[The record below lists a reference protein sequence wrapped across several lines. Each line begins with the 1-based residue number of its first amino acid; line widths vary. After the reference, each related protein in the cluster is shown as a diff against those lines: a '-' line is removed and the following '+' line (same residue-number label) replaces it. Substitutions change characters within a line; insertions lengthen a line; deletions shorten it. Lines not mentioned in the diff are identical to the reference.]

1 MAQQTKTTQKSTT
14 QKNNASA
21 TRSTASKKKTTSK
34 KGGSRKKNTKKK
46 KQKTLFDIVAHES
59 FIYIL
64 MLITGALLLLLTLVN
79 GGFMTPWNKLRS
91 CCFGILGLNAFLLP
105 FLFLFRA
112 VMGIIGRD
120 KFSYR
125 TKSIW
130 LFVGVML
137 VDAIRFVSTQADAS
151 VSFGDMLADI
161 AGNLWTGCQ
170 SFFVEGSGLF
180 AAVVGGALFA
190 LGQNRILANV
200 LLSLLLVADIMLLFR
215 LTPQRIYGMLEQ
227 PLEQL
232 LYLIRRNHENA
243 MEKKEVE
250 AEQRNAKSGAS
261 RERAQRAG
269 SSGTKNAS
277 QKLSSDTAPS
287 HRGRSVKH
295 MPDADANTPE
305 IPVRSPVTA
314 ASTKALIEEFEKDT
328 APAKEKDTVLYKP
341 IPDLFAVADSEIADI
356 FTTAQAQPPA
366 AVVPP
371 VVSTPFAPVVQT
383 KTEPA
388 ETVSKD
394 SAVKPAAEKAEP
406 VQALSEA
413 EKAAAKEELDAALEG
428 EPVVEAVYELPPIDI
443 LSMPK
448 QQANVNNEAELQSNG
463 EKLIGALKS
472 FNVAASIQA
481 IVPGPTV
488 TRYELSPAPGVKISR
503 FVSLAD
509 DLALHLAAPAGLR
522 IEAPIP
528 NKAAIGIEVPNKSR
542 HVITFREII
551 DTKDYRKSRSKLN
564 AGLGKD
570 IAGNIICCDIAKMP
584 HLLVAG
590 TTGSGKSVCMNT
602 MICSLLYNATPDEVK
617 LLLIDPKQVE
627 FSIYNGI
634 PHLLVPVVS
643 DPRKAAGALAWAVTE
658 MLSRY
663 KTLNANGARD
673 IGAYNQMCDEVEGMK
688 KMPQIVIFIDELSDL
703 MTVAPSE
710 VEDSIQRLAQMA
722 RAAGMHLV
730 IATQR
735 PSVDVITGVIKA
747 NIPSRIALSVSS
759 QVDSRTIIDSV
770 GAEKLMGYGDMLY
783 YPVGVPKP
791 MRVQGAFLSD
801 DDIFNVVNFI
811 KGQGATNY
819 SDDVQQE
826 IERNAVQEKKKGGA
840 SMSAGA
846 GEAVDEA
853 YEELVQKAIELF
865 VGTPEKASVSSLQR
879 HLRLGYSK
887 AGSLMDV
894 LEERGIVGPSEGSK
908 PRKVLLTKA
917 QWYEMQARA
926 ADAPATEEEVPFEPD
941 TNADE

>member
-1 MAQQTKTTQKSTT
+1 MAQQTKKTTQTNK
-14 QKNNASA
+14 ASA
-21 TRSTASKKKTTSK
+21 TRSTAAKKKTNAK
-34 KGGSRKKNTKKK
+34 KGGSRKNTKKK

-64 MLITGALLLLLTLVN
+64 MLLLGVLLLLLTFVN

-91 CCFGILGLNAFLLP
+91 CYFGILGLNAFVTPLLC
-105 FLFLFRA
+105 LFRA
-112 VMGIIGRD
+112 VMGIAGRD

-125 TKSIW
+125 IKSIW
-130 LFVGVML
+130 IFVGLLL
-137 VDAIRFVSTQADAS
+137 VGAINFVSTQAHPA
-151 VSFGDMLADI
+151 VSYGESLVDI
-161 AGNLWTGCQ
+161 LSGLWTGSQ
-170 SFFVEGSGLF
+170 SFFVTASGLF
-180 AAVVGGALFA
+180 SAVIGGALFA

-200 LLSLLLVADIMLLFR
+200 LLCLLLVVDIMLLFS
-215 LTPQRIYGMLEQ
+215 LTPQRVYQKLEQ

-232 LYLIRRNHENA
+232 AYLIRRNHENTL
-243 MEKKEVE
+243 EKKERE
-250 AEQRNAKSGAS
+250 AEDRQGRAVTP
-261 RERAQRAG
+261 RERSSRNIVADDTRKNQRIAATESTRRTRG
-269 SSGTKNAS
+269 AKNIPQEA
-277 QKLSSDTAPS
+277 
-287 HRGRSVKH
+287 
-295 MPDADANTPE
+295 ADDFEQSAK
-305 IPVRSPVTA
+305 SPVTA

-328 APAKEKDTVLYKP
+328 APAKDKDSVIYKP

-356 FTTAQAQPPA
+356 FTVAQAQEPA
-366 AVVPP
+366 KTVPP
-371 VVSTPFAPVVQT
+371 IINTPFAPAVHTTQ
-383 KTEPA
+383 EIA
-388 ETVSKD
+388 ETSLVVEQK
-394 SAVKPAAEKAEP
+394 KAATEKAEP
-406 VQALSEA
+406 VEALSEA
-413 EKAAAKEELDAALEG
+413 EKQATKEELDAALESA
-428 EPVVEAVYELPPIDI
+428 EETEIVYELPPIDI
-443 LSMPK
+443 LSKPK
-448 QQANVNNEAELQSNG
+448 QQANVNNEAELQGNG
-463 EKLIGALKS
+463 EKLIAALKS

-542 HVITFREII
+542 RVIAFREII
-551 DTKDYRKSRSKLN
+551 DTKDYRKSSSKLN

-673 IGAYNQMCDEVEGMK
+673 IGAYNQMCDENEGMK

-811 KGQGATNY
+811 KSQGSTNY

-840 SMSAGA
+840 
-846 GEAVDEA
+846 AVTATSGDVDDA

-908 PRKVLLTKA
+908 PRKVLITKA
-917 QWYEMQARA
+917 QWYEMQANS
-926 ADAPATEEEVPFEPD
+926 ADAPAAESTEDVPFEPD
-941 TNADE
+941 VNADE

>member
-1 MAQQTKTTQKSTT
+1 MAQQTKKTT

-21 TRSTASKKKTTSK
+21 TRSTAAKKKTNAK
-34 KGGSRKKNTKKK
+34 KGGSRKNTKKK
-46 KQKTLFDIVAHES
+46 KQKTLFDIVAQES

-64 MLITGALLLLLTLVN
+64 MLLLGILLLLLTFVN

-91 CCFGILGLNAFLLP
+91 CYFGILGLNAFITP
-105 FLFLFRA
+105 FLCLFRA
-112 VMGIIGRD
+112 VMGIAGRD

-125 TKSIW
+125 IKSIW
-130 LFVGVML
+130 LFVGAL
-137 VDAIRFVSTQADAS
+137 LIGAISFVSTQAHPG
-151 VSFGDMLADI
+151 VSFGESLVDI
-161 AGNLWTGCQ
+161 LSGLWTGSQ
-170 SFFVEGSGLF
+170 TFFVTASGLF
-180 AAVVGGALFA
+180 SAVVGGALFA

-200 LLSLLLVADIMLLFR
+200 LLCLLLVADIMLLFS
-215 LTPQRIYGMLEQ
+215 LTPQRIYQKLEH
-227 PLEQL
+227 PMEQL
-232 LYLIRRNHENA
+232 AYLIRRNHENTL
-243 MEKKEVE
+243 EKKERE
-250 AEQRNAKSGAS
+250 AEDRHTRERES
-261 RERAQRAG
+261 RERTPREVAAEEKRNQKKSVTTDVSRHTRG
-269 SSGTKNAS
+269 SKNIS
-277 QKLSSDTAPS
+277 QSTDNDFEQPAK
-287 HRGRSVKH
+287 
-295 MPDADANTPE
+295 
-305 IPVRSPVTA
+305 SPVTA
-314 ASTKALIEEFEKDT
+314 ASTKALIEEFERDT
-328 APAKEKDTVLYKP
+328 APVKEQDAARYQP

-356 FTTAQAQPPA
+356 FTTPQPQEQ
-366 AVVPP
+366 VKTVPP
-371 VVSTPFAPVVQT
+371 IINTPFAPAVRTAQEQT
-383 KTEPA
+383 ENIPA
-388 ETVSKD
+388 PES
-394 SAVKPAAEKAEP
+394 VKKATEKAEP
-406 VQALSEA
+406 VEALSEA
-413 EKAAAKEELDAALEG
+413 EKAAARQELDAALESS
-428 EPVVEAVYELPPIDI
+428 EETAVVYELPPIDI
-443 LSMPK
+443 LSKPK
-448 QQANVNNEAELQSNG
+448 QQANVNNEAELQGNG
-463 EKLIGALKS
+463 EKLIAALKS

-503 FVSLAD
+503 FVSLSD

-542 HVITFREII
+542 QVISFREII
-551 DTKDYRKSRSKLN
+551 DTKDYRKSSSKLN

-570 IAGNIICCDIAKMP
+570 IAGNVICCDIAKMP

-663 KTLNANGARD
+663 KTLNTSGARD
-673 IGAYNQMCDEVEGMK
+673 IGAYNQMCDENEGMK

-759 QVDSRTIIDSV
+759 QVDSRTIIDAA

-791 MRVQGAFLSD
+791 MRVQGAFLSN

-811 KGQGATNY
+811 KGQGTTNY

-917 QWYEMQARA
+917 QWYEMQASSS
-926 ADAPATEEEVPFEPD
+926 DAPATETAENVPFEPD
-941 TNADE
+941 VNADE

>member
-1 MAQQTKTTQKSTT
+1 MAQQTKKTTQTNK
-14 QKNNASA
+14 ASA
-21 TRSTASKKKTTSK
+21 TRSTAAKKKTNAK
-34 KGGSRKKNTKKK
+34 KGGSRKNTKKK

-64 MLITGALLLLLTLVN
+64 MLLLGVLLLLLTFVN

-91 CCFGILGLNAFLLP
+91 CYFGILGLNAFVTPLLC
-105 FLFLFRA
+105 LFRA
-112 VMGIIGRD
+112 VMGIAGRD

-125 TKSIW
+125 IKSIW
-130 LFVGVML
+130 IFVGLLL
-137 VDAIRFVSTQADAS
+137 VGAINFVSTQAHPA
-151 VSFGDMLADI
+151 VSYGESLVDI
-161 AGNLWTGCQ
+161 LSGLWTGSQ
-170 SFFVEGSGLF
+170 SFFVTASGLF
-180 AAVVGGALFA
+180 SAVIGGALFA

-200 LLSLLLVADIMLLFR
+200 LLCLLLVVDIMLLFS
-215 LTPQRIYGMLEQ
+215 LTPQRVYQKLEQ

-232 LYLIRRNHENA
+232 AYLIRRNHENTL
-243 MEKKEVE
+243 EKKERE
-250 AEQRNAKSGAS
+250 AEDRQGRAVTP
-261 RERAQRAG
+261 RERSSRNIVADDTRKNQRIAATESTRRTRG
-269 SSGTKNAS
+269 AKNIPQEA
-277 QKLSSDTAPS
+277 
-287 HRGRSVKH
+287 
-295 MPDADANTPE
+295 ADDFEQSAK
-305 IPVRSPVTA
+305 SPVTA

-328 APAKEKDTVLYKP
+328 APAKDKDSVIYKP

-356 FTTAQAQPPA
+356 FTVAQAQEPA
-366 AVVPP
+366 TTVPP
-371 VVSTPFAPVVQT
+371 IINTPFAPAVQT
-383 KTEPA
+383 TQEIA
-388 ETVSKD
+388 ETSLVVEQK
-394 SAVKPAAEKAEP
+394 KAATEKAEP
-406 VQALSEA
+406 VEALSEA
-413 EKAAAKEELDAALEG
+413 EKQAAKEELDAALESA
-428 EPVVEAVYELPPIDI
+428 EETEIVYELPPIDI
-443 LSMPK
+443 LSKPK
-448 QQANVNNEAELQSNG
+448 QQANVNNEAELQGNG
-463 EKLIGALKS
+463 EKLIAALKS

-542 HVITFREII
+542 RVIAFREII
-551 DTKDYRKSRSKLN
+551 DTKDYRKSSSKLN

-673 IGAYNQMCDEVEGMK
+673 IGAYNQMCDENEGMK

-811 KGQGATNY
+811 KSQGSTNY

-840 SMSAGA
+840 
-846 GEAVDEA
+846 AVTATSGDVDDA

-908 PRKVLLTKA
+908 PRKVLITKA
-917 QWYEMQARA
+917 QWYEMQANS
-926 ADAPATEEEVPFEPD
+926 ADAPAAESTEDVPFEPD
-941 TNADE
+941 VNADE

>member
-1 MAQQTKTTQKSTT
+1 MAQQTKKTTQTNK
-14 QKNNASA
+14 ASA
-21 TRSTASKKKTTSK
+21 TRSTAAKKKTNAK
-34 KGGSRKKNTKKK
+34 KGGSRKNTKKK

-64 MLITGALLLLLTLVN
+64 MLLLGVLLLLLTFVN

-91 CCFGILGLNAFLLP
+91 CYFGILGLNAFVTPLLC
-105 FLFLFRA
+105 LFRA
-112 VMGIIGRD
+112 VMGIAGRD

-125 TKSIW
+125 IKSIW
-130 LFVGVML
+130 IFVGLLL
-137 VDAIRFVSTQADAS
+137 VGAINFVSTQAHPA
-151 VSFGDMLADI
+151 VSYGESLVDI
-161 AGNLWTGCQ
+161 LSGLWTGSQ
-170 SFFVEGSGLF
+170 SFFVTASGLF
-180 AAVVGGALFA
+180 SAVIGGALFA

-200 LLSLLLVADIMLLFR
+200 LLCLLLVVDIMLLFS
-215 LTPQRIYGMLEQ
+215 LTPQRVYQKLEQ

-232 LYLIRRNHENA
+232 AYLIRRNHENTL
-243 MEKKEVE
+243 EKKERE
-250 AEQRNAKSGAS
+250 AEDRQGRAVTP
-261 RERAQRAG
+261 RERSSRNIVADDTRKNQRIAATESTRRTRG
-269 SSGTKNAS
+269 AKNIPQEA
-277 QKLSSDTAPS
+277 
-287 HRGRSVKH
+287 
-295 MPDADANTPE
+295 ADDFEQSAK
-305 IPVRSPVTA
+305 SPVTA

-328 APAKEKDTVLYKP
+328 APANDKDSVIYKP

-356 FTTAQAQPPA
+356 FTVAQAQEPA
-366 AVVPP
+366 KTVPP
-371 VVSTPFAPVVQT
+371 IINTPFAPAVQT
-383 KTEPA
+383 TQEIA
-388 ETVSKD
+388 ETSLVVEQK
-394 SAVKPAAEKAEP
+394 KAATEKAEP
-406 VQALSEA
+406 VEALSEA
-413 EKAAAKEELDAALEG
+413 EKQAAKEELDAALESA
-428 EPVVEAVYELPPIDI
+428 EETEIVYELPPIDI
-443 LSMPK
+443 LSKPK
-448 QQANVNNEAELQSNG
+448 QQANVNNEAELQGNG
-463 EKLIGALKS
+463 EKLIAALKS

-542 HVITFREII
+542 RVIAFREII
-551 DTKDYRKSRSKLN
+551 DTKDYRKSSSKLN

-673 IGAYNQMCDEVEGMK
+673 IGAYNQMCDENEGMK

-811 KGQGATNY
+811 KSQGSTNY

-840 SMSAGA
+840 TVTATSGD
-846 GEAVDEA
+846 VDDA

-908 PRKVLLTKA
+908 PRKVLITKA
-917 QWYEMQARA
+917 QWYEMQANS
-926 ADAPATEEEVPFEPD
+926 ADAPAAESTEDVPFEPD
-941 TNADE
+941 VNADE

>member
-1 MAQQTKTTQKSTT
+1 MAQQTKKTTQTNK
-14 QKNNASA
+14 ASA
-21 TRSTASKKKTTSK
+21 TRSTAAKKKTNAK
-34 KGGSRKKNTKKK
+34 KGGSRKNTKKK

-64 MLITGALLLLLTLVN
+64 MLLLGVLLLLLTFVN

-91 CCFGILGLNAFLLP
+91 CYFGILGLNAFVTPLLC
-105 FLFLFRA
+105 LFRA
-112 VMGIIGRD
+112 VMGIAGRD

-125 TKSIW
+125 IKSIW
-130 LFVGVML
+130 IFVGLLL
-137 VDAIRFVSTQADAS
+137 VGAINFVSTQAHPA
-151 VSFGDMLADI
+151 VSYGESLVDI
-161 AGNLWTGCQ
+161 LSGLWTGSQ
-170 SFFVEGSGLF
+170 SFFVTASGLF
-180 AAVVGGALFA
+180 SAVIGGALFA

-200 LLSLLLVADIMLLFR
+200 LLCLLLVVDIMLLFS
-215 LTPQRIYGMLEQ
+215 LTPQRVYQKLEQ

-232 LYLIRRNHENA
+232 AYLIRRNHENTL
-243 MEKKEVE
+243 EKKERE
-250 AEQRNAKSGAS
+250 AEDRQGRAVNP
-261 RERAQRAG
+261 RERSSRNIVADDTRKNQRIAATESTRRTRG
-269 SSGTKNAS
+269 AKNIPQEA
-277 QKLSSDTAPS
+277 
-287 HRGRSVKH
+287 
-295 MPDADANTPE
+295 ADDFEQSAK
-305 IPVRSPVTA
+305 SPVTA

-328 APAKEKDTVLYKP
+328 APAKDKDSVIYKP

-356 FTTAQAQPPA
+356 FTVAQAQEPA
-366 AVVPP
+366 KTVPP
-371 VVSTPFAPVVQT
+371 IINTPFAPAVQT
-383 KTEPA
+383 TQEIA
-388 ETVSKD
+388 ETSLVVEQK
-394 SAVKPAAEKAEP
+394 KAATEKAEP
-406 VQALSEA
+406 VEALSEA
-413 EKAAAKEELDAALEG
+413 EKQAAKEELDAALESA
-428 EPVVEAVYELPPIDI
+428 EETEIVYELPPIDI
-443 LSMPK
+443 LSKPK
-448 QQANVNNEAELQSNG
+448 QQANVNNEAELQGNG
-463 EKLIGALKS
+463 EKLIAALKS

-542 HVITFREII
+542 RVIAFREII
-551 DTKDYRKSRSKLN
+551 DTKDYRKSSSKLN

-673 IGAYNQMCDEVEGMK
+673 IGAYNQMCDENEGMK

-811 KGQGATNY
+811 KSQGSTNY

-840 SMSAGA
+840 
-846 GEAVDEA
+846 AVTATSGDVDDA

-908 PRKVLLTKA
+908 PRKVLITKA
-917 QWYEMQARA
+917 QWYEMQANS
-926 ADAPATEEEVPFEPD
+926 ADAPAAESTEDVPFEPD
-941 TNADE
+941 VNADE

>member
-1 MAQQTKTTQKSTT
+1 
-14 QKNNASA
+14 
-21 TRSTASKKKTTSK
+21 
-34 KGGSRKKNTKKK
+34 
-46 KQKTLFDIVAHES
+46 
-59 FIYIL
+59 
-64 MLITGALLLLLTLVN
+64 
-79 GGFMTPWNKLRS
+79 
-91 CCFGILGLNAFLLP
+91 
-105 FLFLFRA
+105 
-112 VMGIIGRD
+112 MGIAGRD

-125 TKSIW
+125 IKSIW
-130 LFVGVML
+130 IFVGLLL
-137 VDAIRFVSTQADAS
+137 VGAINFVSTQAHPA
-151 VSFGDMLADI
+151 VSYGESLVDI
-161 AGNLWTGCQ
+161 LSGLWTGSQ
-170 SFFVEGSGLF
+170 SFFVTASGLF
-180 AAVVGGALFA
+180 SAVIGGALFA

-200 LLSLLLVADIMLLFR
+200 LLCLLLVVDIMLLFS
-215 LTPQRIYGMLEQ
+215 LTPQRVYQKLEQ

-232 LYLIRRNHENA
+232 AYLIRRNHENTL
-243 MEKKEVE
+243 EKKERE
-250 AEQRNAKSGAS
+250 AEDRQGRAVTP
-261 RERAQRAG
+261 RERSSRNIVADDTRKNQRIAATESTRRTRG
-269 SSGTKNAS
+269 AKNIPQEA
-277 QKLSSDTAPS
+277 
-287 HRGRSVKH
+287 
-295 MPDADANTPE
+295 ADDFEQSAK
-305 IPVRSPVTA
+305 SPVTA

-328 APAKEKDTVLYKP
+328 APAKDKDSVIYKP

-356 FTTAQAQPPA
+356 FTVAQAQEPA
-366 AVVPP
+366 KTVPP
-371 VVSTPFAPVVQT
+371 IINTPFAPAVHTTQ
-383 KTEPA
+383 EIA
-388 ETVSKD
+388 ETSLVVEQK
-394 SAVKPAAEKAEP
+394 KAATEKAEP
-406 VQALSEA
+406 VEALSEA
-413 EKAAAKEELDAALEG
+413 EKQATKEELDAALESA
-428 EPVVEAVYELPPIDI
+428 EETEIVYELPPIDI
-443 LSMPK
+443 LSKPK
-448 QQANVNNEAELQSNG
+448 QQANVNNEAELQGNG
-463 EKLIGALKS
+463 EKLIAALKS

-542 HVITFREII
+542 RVIAFREII
-551 DTKDYRKSRSKLN
+551 DTKDYRKSSSKLN

-673 IGAYNQMCDEVEGMK
+673 IGAYNQMCDENEGMK

-811 KGQGATNY
+811 KSQGSTNY

-840 SMSAGA
+840 
-846 GEAVDEA
+846 AVTATSGDVDDA

-908 PRKVLLTKA
+908 PRKVLITKA
-917 QWYEMQARA
+917 QWYEMQANS
-926 ADAPATEEEVPFEPD
+926 ADAPAAESTEDVPFEPD
-941 TNADE
+941 VNADE